1 MVLIYVNNKKIF
13 FSVLLTGEFNFRS
26 NHTPVSS
33 IAENSIISQ
42 YALLTQRVL
51 SNKLQAEVLIPFQLG
66 AYI

>member
-1 MVLIYVNNKKIF
+1 M
-13 FSVLLTGEFNFRS
+13 LLTGEFNFRT

-33 IAENSIISQ
+33 IAENSITSQ
-42 YALLTQRVL
+42 YALLTQTVL